1 MRRGSSILAQRIDF
15 LSADKRLTRLAVAS
29 LVPICPNATMSRNRR
44 VLAALPLNGVLNGM
58 RRFKRIA
65 GIPPQSGHFH
75 FVNPI

>member
-1 MRRGSSILAQRIDF
+1 MSSITVTKAARGKAGI
-15 LSADKRLTRLAVAS
+15 SRLALAS